1 MKLWPIT
8 TENKCFVKMLWHLLG
23 ECVKVTVLLV
33 YSICTFFFQFVL
45 FFLIYKSVNAR
56 MVFLHFT
63 FSVFVLYI
71 YSAIL
76 LSHFVFFFFKFWTV
90 ATVPRGTVAIVTT
103 VFFFFWFLL
112 FFFLFD
118 TRLNMVA
125 RAKAVGTEGS
135 VMCVALRCTEGAW
148 VAAVWCVICCCEV
161 QGLLMCGA

>member
-1 MKLWPIT
+1 MKLWPT
-8 TENKCFVKMLWHLLG
+8 TTKNKCFVKMLWHLLG

-76 LSHFVFFFFKFWTV
+76 LSHFVFFFFKVLNRSYSTKR
-90 ATVPRGTVAIVTT
+90 PCSYI
-103 VFFFFWFLL
+103 
-112 FFFLFD
+112 FFFLF
-118 TRLNMVA
+118 RLYFFFF
-125 RAKAVGTEGS
+125 
-135 VMCVALRCTEGAW
+135 LY
-148 VAAVWCVICCCEV
+148 I
-161 QGLLMCGA
+161 LLYWHNKFHNIFTIIEMSISYMSK